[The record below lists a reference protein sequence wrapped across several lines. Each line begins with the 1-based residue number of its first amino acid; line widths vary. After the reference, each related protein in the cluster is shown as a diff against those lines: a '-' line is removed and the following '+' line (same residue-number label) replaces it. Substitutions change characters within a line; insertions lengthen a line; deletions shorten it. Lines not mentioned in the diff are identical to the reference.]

1 MKSPDD
7 WTIIKLLQWTT
18 AYFESRGI
26 ESPRLDAELLLAH
39 ALGVERIDLYLR
51 HDQPLNRDER
61 DRFRHLVKR
70 RQAREPVAY
79 ILGAKAFWTLDL
91 AVGPEVLIP
100 RPETE
105 CLIEAVLGF
114 LKDGSGHEAGRFL
127 DLGTG
132 SGAIALVLAQSCPQ
146 ARVVA
151 VDRSRR
157 ALAIADRNR
166 RGHHLQDRVHLVAG
180 NWLDAFGPDRA
191 RFDVVVSNPPYI
203 PSDHIG
209 GLQPEIARYEP
220 RAALDGGPD
229 GLDCLRLLVDRSAA
243 YLVPGGALFLEIGDD
258 QYPAVRDMA
267 RAPGHYGNIYCRPD
281 YSGRDRVACLVKK
294 GGP

>member
-1 MKSPDD
+1 MKPPDE

-18 AYFESRGI
+18 TYFESQGI
-26 ESPRLDAELLLAH
+26 ESPRMDAELLLAH

-51 HDQPLNRDER
+51 HDQPLNRDEL
-61 DRFRHLVKR
+61 DRFRYLVKR

-114 LKDGSGHEAGRFL
+114 LKDRSSHEAGRFL

-132 SGAIALVLAQSCPQ
+132 SGAIALALAQSCPQ

-157 ALAIADRNR
+157 ALAVADRNR
-166 RGHHLQDRVHLVAG
+166 RGHHLQKRVHLVAG
-180 NWLDAFGPDRA
+180 NWLDAFGADRA

-203 PSDHIG
+203 PSDQIG
-209 GLQPEIARYEP
+209 GLQPEISRYEP

-229 GLDCLRLLVDRSAA
+229 GLDCLRLLVARSAA
-243 YLVPGGALFLEIGDD
+243 YLVPGGALFLEIGHD

-267 RAPGHYGNIYCRPD
+267 RAPGHYENIYCRPD

-294 GGP
+294 GAP